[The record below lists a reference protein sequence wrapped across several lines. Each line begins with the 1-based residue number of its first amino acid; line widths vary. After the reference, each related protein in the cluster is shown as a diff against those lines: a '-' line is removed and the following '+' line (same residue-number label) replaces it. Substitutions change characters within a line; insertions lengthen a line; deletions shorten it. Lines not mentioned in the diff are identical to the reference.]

1 MPIRVLTKPSRSQV
15 NGLQDELLANSDRLL
30 NTALGLLVPDDIA
43 LARSLAILGMEESEK
58 AIALH
63 K

>member
-1 MPIRVLTKPSRSQV
+1 MPIRVLTKPSPSQV